1 MDEKRLKHVLTQR
14 AEQEIPDSMDI
25 RSKVHDRLGV
35 PAPARTPFVARL
47 NLKWAAALVV
57 VLAASTGAVYA
68 LMQTLLQPD
77 PGLRTVQ
84 AENQIVQ
91 LGQMQS
97 LPVDDPLTRLDVTL
111 DYAYADAN
119 RIAVGYHVTGSAAA
133 GTGVEVYSNQQLADA
148 QGRAYPW
155 LPTSGQQTTQKQS
168 GAEETFT
175 HEGLMSF
182 DASAVPVGTGT
193 LDLALTLQVAY
204 TTTATRADNPAIMG
218 FAGDANFSF
227 QVPVN
232 PGRIVDVRQSASA
245 AGLAIEI
252 QKVVITPSMT
262 RVELCLSSA
271 EPFAVDAWTAWES
284 PVTLDVNGERV
295 LTGLPS
301 GFTGLN
307 GAPLDPGA
315 ACRALAIPDAL
326 TRRTGDWS
334 LTLDGFTNHESGQ
347 TVSGPWTFTFA
358 VN

>member
-1 MDEKRLKHVLTQR
+1 MDEKRLKHFLTQR
-14 AEQEIPDSMDI
+14 AEQEIPDTMDI
-25 RSKVHDRLGV
+25 RSKVHDRLGT
-35 PAPARTPFVARL
+35 PAPTRAPFFSRL
-47 NLKWAAALVV
+47 SLKWAAALVA
-57 VLAASTGAVYA
+57 VLIASTGAAYA
-68 LMQTLLQPD
+68 LMQTLFQPD

-91 LGQMQS
+91 LGQTQS
-97 LPVDDPLTRLDVTL
+97 LPVEDPLTRLDITL

-119 RIAVGYHVTGSAAA
+119 RIAVGYHVTGAAVA
-133 GTGVEVYSNQQLADA
+133 GTGVEVYSNQQLVDA
-148 QGRAYPW
+148 QARAYPW
-155 LPTSGQQTTQKQS
+155 LPTSGQQTTQKQD

-175 HEGLMSF
+175 HEGLVSF
-182 DASAVPVGTGT
+182 DAAALPAGTGT
-193 LDLALTLQVAY
+193 LDLALTLKVAY
-204 TTTATRADNPAIMG
+204 TTTATRADNPAVMG

-232 PGRIVDVRQSASA
+232 PGRVVDVRQSAA
-245 AGLAIEI
+245 AADLAIEI

-271 EPFAVDAWTAWES
+271 APFAVDAWTAWES

-295 LTGLPS
+295 LAGLPS

-307 GAPLDPGA
+307 GAPLDPNA

-326 TRRTGDWS
+326 TQRTGDWT
-334 LTLDGFTNHESGQ
+334 LTLDGFTNRESGQ
-347 TVSGPWTFTFA
+347 SISGPWTFTFP